1 MFTGDIVYVGRIL
14 GVMAYSN
21 TADWLD
27 AFDAFAALNPKHLV
41 PGHGPATTL
50 NVAQADTYDYL
61 KNLRSQIGAHID
73 AGGDIIDSV
82 NVDQSA
88 FSYLDQFE
96 ALAGRNA
103 QAVFEQME
111 WE

>member
-1 MFTGDIVYVGRIL
+1 MQVY
-14 GVMAYSN
+14 
-21 TADWLD
+21 
-27 AFDAFAALNPKHLV
+27 
-41 PGHGPATTL
+41 
-50 NVAQADTYDYL
+50 
-61 KNLRSQIGAHID
+61 ID
-73 AGGDIIDSV
+73 SGGDIIGSV
-82 NVDQSA
+82 DVDQSG